1 MRQLAASTG
10 GLNQTGP
17 PPPQQQG
24 GNVDDEIRE
33 AIRRNEENGTS
44 GSGAGAPMAARS
56 ADLRSHFQYI
66 LRNLTETSIAYVQTQ
81 TADARALE
89 SGQEVSF
96 SFSNPYQ
103 PKLLEI
109 ALEGWSRTAPF
120 PIDAPGTHT
129 THATHTTHT

>member
-1 MRQLAASTG
+1 
-10 GLNQTGP
+10 
-17 PPPQQQG
+17 
-24 GNVDDEIRE
+24 
-33 AIRRNEENGTS
+33 
-44 GSGAGAPMAARS
+44 MAARS

-81 TADARALE
+81 TADARVLE
-89 SGQEVSF
+89 GGQEVSF

-120 PIDAPGTHT
+120 PIDAPGTHP
-129 THATHTTHT
+129 THPHPPGTHTWKGWD